1 MTENSKNRGSLG
13 GEMRMRV
20 KEHCKNLSN
29 HTKSNY
35 MHAVKSFDSW
45 RKEAGLSNKYVREN
59 SRESVV
65 RWAVHLKTS
74 GISQSTIHT
83 MVAGCCCGLGIP
95 SNGIVKHGTA
105 MDKTKSLGR
114 SERAQ
119 AAREKKSNED
129 IVRFQAMVGGRRAA
143 LSRLTGKCFVYD
155 ESGCPCVF
163 FERDKGG
170 KPHKQRIR
178 LEDVEA
184 VKAYFDRCK
193 PNERLFGKIDHDL
206 DLHGLRAEHSR
217 RMYQHYHSGLCA
229 TPQGREQLRQQLWAR
244 YTDPEIGCKA
254 WLLAKSKGDK
264 AKMRKLEYRFRKQM
278 ADGTY
283 YLRGANRQAAI
294 ERGRPVEYDR
304 LALLAVSVFSLS
316 HWRLDVV
323 SKFYII

>member
-1 MTENSKNRGSLG
+1 MTENHKNRGSLG

-20 KEHCKNLSN
+20 KEHCRDKSN

-35 MHAVKSFDSW
+35 MHACKSFDDW
-45 RKEAGLSNKYVREN
+45 RKEAGLSNKYVREHP
-59 SRESVV
+59 RESVV
-65 RWAVHLKTS
+65 QWVAYLDQS
-74 GISQSTIHT
+74 GMAQSTQHT

-95 SNGIVKHGTA
+95 SNGITRHGTA
-105 MDKTKSLGR
+105 KDKTKSLGH

-184 VKAYFDRCK
+184 VKAYFDAVG
-193 PNERLFGKIDHDL
+193 PDELLFPKLDKDL
-206 DLHGLRAEHSR
+206 DLHGIRAQNAR
-217 RMYQHYHSGLCA
+217 RNYQYYAQIAS
-229 TPQGREQLRQQLWAR
+229 TPEGREQLRQQLWDR

-254 WLLAKSKGDK
+254 WLMAKEKGDK
-264 AKMRKLEYRFRKQM
+264 ARMRKLEYRFKRQM
-278 ADGTY
+278 EDGTY

-304 LALLAVSVFSLS
+304 LGLWAVSVFSLS

>member
-1 MTENSKNRGSLG
+1 MKQNPKNRGSLG

-35 MHAVKSFDSW
+35 IHACRSFDDW
-45 RKEAGLSNKYVREN
+45 RKSAGLSNKHVRDN
-59 SRESVV
+59 PREAVIQ
-65 RWAVHLKTS
+65 WAEHLRQA
-74 GISQSTIHT
+74 GIAQSTIHT
-83 MVAGCCCGLGIP
+83 MVAGACCGLGIP

-119 AAREKKSNED
+119 AALKKESNSD
-129 IVRFQAMVGGRRAA
+129 IIHFQTMVGGRRAA
-143 LSRLTGKCFVYD
+143 LSRLTGKDFGYD
-155 ESGCPCVF
+155 RSGNACVIF
-163 FERDKGG
+163 RRDKGG
-170 KPHKQRIR
+170 KDQYQIIA
-178 LEDVEA
+178 EDDVAA
-184 VKAYFDRCK
+184 VKAYFDRCR
-193 PNERLFGKIDHDL
+193 PEERLFSRIDHDL
-206 DLHGLRAEHSR
+206 DLHGLRAERSR

-294 ERGRPVEYDR
+294 ERGRPVAYDR
-304 LALLAVSVFSLS
+304 LAVLACSVFSLS
-316 HWRLDVV
+316 HWRLDIAAK
-323 SKFYII
+323 SYLI

>member
-1 MTENSKNRGSLG
+1 MKENPKNRGSLG

-20 KEHCKNLSN
+20 KAHCKDKSN

-35 MHAVKSFDSW
+35 LHACKSFDVW
-45 RKEAGLSNKYVREN
+45 RKDAGLSNKYVRDN
-59 SRESVV
+59 PRDAVV
-65 RWAVHLKTS
+65 QWAEHLRQA
-74 GISQSTIHT
+74 GIAQSTIHT
-83 MVAGCCCGLGIP
+83 MVAGACCGLGIP

-105 MDKTKSLGR
+105 MDKTKSLGH

-119 AAREKKSNED
+119 AALKKESNRD
-129 IVRFQAMVGGRRAA
+129 IVRFQEMVGGRRAA

-184 VKAYFDRCK
+184 VKAYFDAVG
-193 PNERLFGKIDHDL
+193 PDELLFPKLDKDL
-206 DLHGLRAEHSR
+206 DLHGIRAENAR
-217 RMYQHYHSGLCA
+217 CNYQYYAQIAS
-229 TPQGREQLRQQLWAR
+229 TPEGREQLRQQLWDR

-254 WLLAKSKGDK
+254 WLMARSKGDK
-264 AKMRKLEYRFRKQM
+264 AKMRKLEYRFKRQM
-278 ADGTY
+278 EDGTY

-304 LALLAVSVFSLS
+304 IGLLAVSVFSLS

>member
-1 MTENSKNRGSLG
+1 
-13 GEMRMRV
+13 
-20 KEHCKNLSN
+20 LSN

-35 MHAVKSFDSW
+35 IHACRSFDDW
-45 RKEAGLSNKYVREN
+45 RKSAGLSNKHARDNPREA
-59 SRESVV
+59 VV
-65 RWAVHLKTS
+65 QWAEHLRQA
-74 GISQSTIHT
+74 GIAQSTIHT
-83 MVAGCCCGLGIP
+83 MVAGACCGMGIP

-105 MDKTKSLGR
+105 MDKTKSMGR

-119 AAREKKSNED
+119 AARVKKSNED

-178 LEDVEA
+178 LEDVES

-217 RMYQHYHSGLCA
+217 RMYQYYRSGLCS

-244 YTDPEIGCKA
+244 YTDSEIGCKA
-254 WLLAKSKGDK
+254 WLLAKEQGDESR
-264 AKMRKLEYRFRKQM
+264 MRKLEYRFRKQM
-278 ADGTY
+278 EDGTY

-294 ERGRPVEYDR
+294 ERGRPVQYDR

>member
-1 MTENSKNRGSLG
+1 MKENSKNRGSLG

-20 KEHCKNLSN
+20 KEHCRGKSN

-35 MHAVKSFDSW
+35 MHACKSFDVW
-45 RKEAGLSNKYVREN
+45 RKDAGLSNKYVREN

-119 AAREKKSNED
+119 AALKKESNRD
-129 IVRFQAMVGGRRAA
+129 IVRFQEMVGGRRAA

-184 VKAYFDRCK
+184 VKAYFDAVG
-193 PNERLFGKIDHDL
+193 PDELLFPKLDKDL
-206 DLHGLRAEHSR
+206 DLHGIRAENAR
-217 RMYQHYHSGLCA
+217 CNYQYYAQIAS
-229 TPQGREQLRQQLWAR
+229 TPEGREQLRQQLWDR

-254 WLLAKSKGDK
+254 WLMAKEKGDK
-264 AKMRKLEYRFRKQM
+264 ARMRKLEYRFKRQM
-278 ADGTY
+278 EDGTY

-304 LALLAVSVFSLS
+304 LAILATSVFSLS
-316 HWRLDVV
+316 HWRLDIAVK
-323 SKFYII
+323 SYLI

>member
-1 MTENSKNRGSLG
+1 
-13 GEMRMRV
+13 
-20 KEHCKNLSN
+20 
-29 HTKSNY
+29 
-35 MHAVKSFDSW
+35 
-45 RKEAGLSNKYVREN
+45 
-59 SRESVV
+59 
-65 RWAVHLKTS
+65 
-74 GISQSTIHT
+74 
-83 MVAGCCCGLGIP
+83 
-95 SNGIVKHGTA
+95 
-105 MDKTKSLGR
+105 
-114 SERAQ
+114 
-119 AAREKKSNED
+119 
-129 IVRFQAMVGGRRAA
+129 MVGGRRAA

-155 ESGCPCVF
+155 ESRCPCVF

-254 WLLAKSKGDK
+254 WLLAKEQGDK
-264 AKMRKLEYRFRKQM
+264 SRMRKLEYRFRRQM
-278 ADGTY
+278 EDGTY

-304 LALLAVSVFSLS
+304 LAILATSVFSLS
-316 HWRLDVV
+316 HWRLDIAVK
-323 SKFYII
+323 SYLI